1 VFNWSVYSSSA
12 LKTRPFSWA
21 RVEETFRPEVARLLS
36 DQFPDKGLNET
47 LNGDSSC
54 EHIRRRTIVTEGRI
68 KTGGPTLPEA
78 WSELMAVL
86 ISDRYVRAVEEL
98 AGRSLK
104 GTLLNARICSQASGC
119 PIPPHTDLPNRVVTQ
134 IIYLT
139 PDWRSSWRGEIDI
152 LRSADPED
160 VAESLAPRFNSSVL
174 IVRSDNSYHSV
185 RRVSDL
191 AAPRR
196 SLLLKFLKS

>member
-1 VFNWSVYSSSA
+1 MFNWSVYSSSA

-36 DQFPDKGLNET
+36 DQFPDEGLNET

-54 EHIRRRTIVTEGRI
+54 EHVRRRTIVTEGRI
-68 KTGGPTLPEA
+68 KPGGPTLPEA
-78 WSELMAVL
+78 WSELM
-86 ISDRYVRAVEEL
+86 
-98 AGRSLK
+98 
-104 GTLLNARICSQASGC
+104 ARICSQASGC
-119 PIPPHTDLPNRVVTQ
+119 PIPPHTDLPNRVVAQ

-139 PDWRSSWRGEIDI
+139 PDWRSSWIGEIDI

-174 IVRSDNSYHSV
+174 IVRSDNSYHPV

-191 AAPRR
+191 GAPRR